1 MATIIDFLNRNK
13 DVPFSTMPLTDA
25 DILCL
30 NEIGYITFGEVLAG
44 DFDLSKELALHDV
57 LLRYEEQ
64 GQEIPYDFLL
74 TKDRVDL
81 IKLMISS
88 KRFEGLC
95 LSNYV
100 NEIDEALEKQFAAM
114 VFRLPEINHTQIVFR
129 GTDDSMVGWK
139 EDFKLTYMREIPA
152 HRSAI
157 AYLKN
162 YLSTHEGQV
171 VVSGHSKGGNLAV
184 YAASHLPLEFQEKI
198 TCVYMLDAPGL
209 QTSVLKS
216 QSYQAIRSRIK
227 GIRPEESIVG
237 VMLEIDVP
245 QVIVASNSFGV
256 FQHAATN
263 WQVDELTGNYV
274 LAEKPTELSL
284 NLQQTF
290 KQWTDEL
297 SSQELKL
304 LFDTLFDTLIG
315 SGITSLNDVSGLN
328 LNSAS
333 KFLNAIGNFRSVD
346 DRKKNL
352 MSKSIRLLF
361 DTFTG
366 HFKFKRLETPK
377 ISLTDLKSRLDKK

>member
-13 DVPFSTMPLTDA
+13 DVPFSKMPLTDA

-81 IKLMISS
+81 IKLMVSS

-184 YAASHLPLEFQEKI
+184 YATSHLPLEFQEKI

-245 QVIVASNSFGV
+245 QEIVASNSFGV

-333 KFLNAIGNFRSVD
+333 KFLTAIGNFRSVD

>member
-13 DVPFSTMPLTDA
+13 DVPFSKMPLTVA

>member
-13 DVPFSTMPLTDA
+13 DVPFSKMPLTDA

-162 YLSTHEGQV
+162 YLSNHEGQV

-184 YAASHLPLEFQEKI
+184 YATSHLPFEFQEKI

-245 QVIVASNSFGV
+245 QEIVASNSFGV

>member
-13 DVPFSTMPLTDA
+13 DVPFSKMPLTDA

-162 YLSTHEGQV
+162 YLSNHEGQV

-184 YAASHLPLEFQEKI
+184 YATSHLPFEFQEKI

-245 QVIVASNSFGV
+245 QEIVASDSFGV

>member
-13 DVPFSTMPLTDA
+13 DVPFSKMPLTDA

>member
-13 DVPFSTMPLTDA
+13 DVPFSKMPLTVA

-366 HFKFKRLETPK
+366 HFKFKRLETSK

>member
-245 QVIVASNSFGV
+245 QEIVASNSFGV

>member
-1 MATIIDFLNRNK
+1 
-13 DVPFSTMPLTDA
+13 
-25 DILCL
+25 
-30 NEIGYITFGEVLAG
+30 
-44 DFDLSKELALHDV
+44 
-57 LLRYEEQ
+57 
-64 GQEIPYDFLL
+64 
-74 TKDRVDL
+74 
-81 IKLMISS
+81 
-88 KRFEGLC
+88 
-95 LSNYV
+95 
-100 NEIDEALEKQFAAM
+100 
-114 VFRLPEINHTQIVFR
+114 
-129 GTDDSMVGWK
+129 
-139 EDFKLTYMREIPA
+139 
-152 HRSAI
+152 
-157 AYLKN
+157 
-162 YLSTHEGQV
+162 
-171 VVSGHSKGGNLAV
+171 
-184 YAASHLPLEFQEKI
+184 
-198 TCVYMLDAPGL
+198 MLDAPRL
-209 QTSVLKS
+209 QTSVFKS

-245 QVIVASNSFGV
+245 QEIVASNSFGV

>member
-13 DVPFSTMPLTDA
+13 DVPFSKMPLTDA

-88 KRFEGLC
+88 KRFEGLY

-333 KFLNAIGNFRSVD
+333 KFLTAIGNFRSVD

>member
-366 HFKFKRLETPK
+366 HFKFKRLETSK